1 MKEQIC
7 ITSDRVNNNLLKTNC
22 GVSLLD
28 VKNHTLLQYITN
40 LAFLIH
46 LKLDGK
52 SISDHPVISNLV
64 ELRIILEKIK
74 PVEQKL
80 KYQIDKLIRATTI
93 ENIEENNVNLTNNI
107 AVADPLSFKPNL
119 QDFVSKVDD
128 KEEKVDKVE
137 IYKVP
142 KLAPVHFDEGNNSV
156 RKKEQSRLI
165 ARASKS
171 RIIKDLFAE
180 FDDKPEEV
188 DATGG
193 VHAEM
198 MHDKRIEEKLAE
210 RSRYEEENFI
220 RLPISKNELKKLK
233 NNSKKF
239 EDDFENLNDFN
250 SLATI
255 QEDVDSLE
263 KQRTNV
269 LARRNARHEM
279 YSESD
284 DEDILPKSQSQSHE
298 EHKRRDKQETFNGLL
313 DGLPKNKK
321 RKNKFQNAKKFM
333 KSQKRRRV

>member
-1 MKEQIC
+1 
-7 ITSDRVNNNLLKTNC
+7 
-22 GVSLLD
+22 
-28 VKNHTLLQYITN
+28 
-40 LAFLIH
+40 
-46 LKLDGK
+46 K

-64 ELRIILEKIK
+64 ELRIILKKIK

-93 ENIEENNVNLTNNI
+93 ENIEEKNVNLTNNI

-128 KEEKVDKVE
+128 KEEKVDKGKVE
-137 IYKVP
+137 IYKAS

-156 RKKEQSRLI
+156 RKKELSRLI

-171 RIIKDLFAE
+171 HIIKDLFAE

-188 DATGG
+188 DATS
-193 VHAEM
+193 
-198 MHDKRIEEKLAE
+198 EEKLAK
-210 RSRYEEENFI
+210 RSRYEENFI

-239 EDDFENLNDFN
+239 ENDFENLNDFN

-269 LARRNARHEM
+269 LAMRNARHEM
-279 YSESD
+279 YSGSD
-284 DEDILPKSQSQSHE
+284 DEDILPKSQSYE
-298 EHKRRDKQETFNGLL
+298 EHKKRNKQETFN
-313 DGLPKNKK
+313 
-321 RKNKFQNAKKFM
+321 
-333 KSQKRRRV
+333 